1 MSGLRPRFNQGEKT
15 PLKPVVFLCL
25 KYGISPFTIMMGCI
39 GHPSGW
45 PSLVG
50 SLNLIQPVTQR
61 LRPMGGG
68 YNPNQGEIAMRNHT
82 QKPNQR
88 PEKSGCYQ
96 SQQSINKAKTLNQP
110 PKIQKLQS
118 VFNLVKSIK
127 GNKIIVCKALTGE
140 QAISLVTALNND
152 LNNALLIKFV
162 GMEVVK

>member
-1 MSGLRPRFNQGEKT
+1 
-15 PLKPVVFLCL
+15 
-25 KYGISPFTIMMGCI
+25 
-39 GHPSGW
+39 
-45 PSLVG
+45 
-50 SLNLIQPVTQR
+50 
-61 LRPMGGG
+61 
-68 YNPNQGEIAMRNHT
+68 MRNHT

-88 PEKSGCYQ
+88 PEKSGRYQ
-96 SQQSINKAKTLNQP
+96 NQQSINKAKTLNQP

-127 GNKIIVCKALTGE
+127 GNKTIVCKALTGE